1 MSGVMAPKST
11 APFYVA
17 FRRYAILT
25 STSQRHI
32 HLPPRSSQSLPHPL
46 HRTPSFPRRHATTSA
61 SPSTGSI
68 SPQRSPDKPI
78 FYDLFPKTLPHG
90 PPPEGPF
97 IINARTLRSEFL
109 QLQARAHPDRH
120 SGPDKA
126 RAEGTSA
133 LINSAY
139 RTLLDPLKRAQ
150 YLLQLR
156 GIDVAED
163 ERLKVEDPELLM
175 EVLEVRET
183 IEAAQ
188 DEGELG
194 PLKEKNEEN
203 VRRSEGVL
211 DQAFRRDDVQTAM
224 DEAVKLRYWINIRE
238 SLDAWEKGKP
248 VVLVH

>member
-1 MSGVMAPKST
+1 MSRTITSST
-11 APFYVA
+11 STRFYVA
-17 FRRYAILT
+17 FRRYTVLT
-25 STSQRHI
+25 STYQRHI
-32 HLPPRSSQSLPHPL
+32 HIPQRSSPPPPHAIY
-46 HRTPSFPRRHATTSA
+46 RTPSNPRRRATTSA
-61 SPSTGSI
+61 SASLPT
-68 SPQRSPDKPI
+68 QRSPDKPI
-78 FYDLFPKTLPHG
+78 FYDLFPTTLPKG
-90 PPPEGPF
+90 PPPDGPF
-97 IINARTLRSEFL
+97 IIDARTLRREFL

-133 LINSAY
+133 LINNAY

-194 PLKEKNEEN
+194 PLKEKNEGN

-211 DQAFRRDDVQTAM
+211 DQAFGRDDVQTAM
-224 DEAVKLRYWINIRE
+224 DETVKLRYWINIRE